1 MIIFGN
7 RIRHEDAGK
16 GQFNCPRCH
25 ATREYTL
32 KRARQYFALYF
43 IPLIPL
49 GKGTEYVQCN
59 TCGTQFELSVLS
71 YQPPSA
77 DDLRL
82 QSLRAELRGGTP
94 LQMTRQKL
102 VNAGV
107 DPAKARDLVLR
118 ACSVAYRE
126 CPTCKLTYH
135 ESIDKCSSCGAN
147 LRPTMSD
154 GL

>member
-1 MIIFGN
+1 MIIFGT
-7 RIRHEDAGK
+7 RMRRQTMGT

-25 ATREYTL
+25 TVREYRQL
-32 KRARQYFALYF
+32 NARPYFALYF
-43 IPLIPL
+43 IPIFPI
-49 GKGTEYVQCN
+49 GKGTEYIEC
-59 TCGTQFELSVLS
+59 TSCGTQFEPAVLQ

-77 DDLRL
+77 EDLRI

-94 LQMTRQKL
+94 LQMARQKL

-107 DPAKARDLVLR
+107 DPAQARDLVLR

-126 CPTCKLTYH
+126 CPNCKLTYH
-135 ESIDKCSSCGAN
+135 ESIDRCSVCGAG